1 MKSSIPKGK
10 NAELLHELS
19 ENIGGEVRFDNYSR
33 QMYSTDGSIYKI
45 DPLGVVIPRNSD
57 DVISVHEISSKNKT
71 IITPRGGGTS
81 LSGQTVNSGI
91 VVDFSK
97 YMNKIIEVCPEEKW
111 VRTQPGIT
119 IDNLNRHLSNH
130 GLFFTPDPSTSSRAN
145 VGGAMGNN
153 SCGAHSILYGK
164 TVDQVL
170 EMEIILSNG
179 NKILCSENSLN
190 ELKTKLSFQSFEG
203 MVYKS
208 VVDISTR
215 AAPEVKSRYPKILR
229 RIGGYN
235 LDLIP
240 QSDPVNLS
248 KIIVGSEGTL
258 ASVSEAKL
266 NLETIPKFKAVS
278 IFHFDNIY
286 KSMEASV
293 EILRENPAAV
303 EHIGH
308 MIIQQARQSLGFSKN
323 LTFLQGNPTDIL
335 VVETNAETK
344 VEILSKLN
352 TLENRIKRLNLSYA
366 VTRLLKTSDQ
376 QKVWNMRQAGLGL
389 MMNIPGDAKPI
400 PFVEDTAVSPE
411 KLPEY
416 VKRFDEIV
424 KSNGTEAGYYGH
436 ASVGCLHI
444 RPVVNVKTR
453 EGIDRMYQIAN
464 EVSDLVLEFGGAYSG
479 EHGDGIVR
487 GAWAKKL
494 FGEKLIGHFREI
506 KDTFDPLGIMN
517 PGKIFDTPPMT
528 ENLRY
533 GQKYKTTTFE
543 ETFDWTQENGFAG
556 ALEKCNGVGAC
567 RKVKAGAMC
576 PSYQATL
583 EEEHSTRGRAN
594 ALRASISGSLPF
606 NEFSSERMYKVLDLC
621 LECKSCKSECPSNV
635 DMAKIKY
642 EFLHN
647 YYLSHKVPLRSK
659 MIANVHKINS
669 LSAGIFSV
677 VFNII
682 IRSQP
687 ARLLLDYLVGLDK
700 RRKTPRVVTQTFE
713 SWFKSRTPNT
723 TGSRGDIILFH
734 DTFMNFN
741 HPESGIGATKL
752 LESLGF
758 RVKILNRKC
767 CGRPMISKGLLD
779 DAKTNALTNVELL
792 YKYVE
797 KGVKIVGCESSCI
810 MAIQDEYP
818 DLLKGNQMAKEV
830 SQNTFLIQQI
840 ISSTAGD
847 GLQQIKWTKR
857 KLDIMLHVHCHER
870 ALLGT
875 EAAINTLNYPT
886 GYEAKLIDAGCC
898 GMAGSFGFEKEHY
911 DISMTIGE
919 DRLFPAIR
927 SAAQDVVVAVTG
939 VSCKQQVEDGTNRKA
954 KYFSEVLS
962 EALEE

>member
-1 MKSSIPKGK
+1 MKSSIPTGK
-10 NAELLHELS
+10 STEIFRELS
-19 ENIGGEVRFDNYSR
+19 ENVGGEVRFDNYSR

-111 VRTQPGIT
+111 VRAQPGIT
-119 IDNLNRHLSNH
+119 IDNLNRHLSSY

-145 VGGAMGNN
+145 IGGAMGNN

-179 NKILCSENSLN
+179 SKILCSENSLN
-190 ELKTKLSFQSFEG
+190 ELKTKLSLQSFEG
-203 MVYKS
+203 MIYKS

-235 LDLIP
+235 LDLVR

-344 VEILSKLN
+344 TEILSKLN
-352 TLENRIKRLNLSYA
+352 TLENRIKKLNLSYA

-389 MMNIPGDAKPI
+389 IMNIPGDAKPL

-444 RPVVNVKTR
+444 RPVVNVKTK

-594 ALRASISGSLPF
+594 ALRAAISGSLPF

-659 MIANVHKINS
+659 MIANIHKINS

-687 ARLLLDYLVGLDK
+687 VRLLLDYLVGLDK
-700 RRKTPRVVTQTFE
+700 RRKTPRVVSQTFE

-767 CGRPMISKGLLD
+767 CGRPMISKGLLG

-840 ISSTAGD
+840 ISSTADD

-911 DISMTIGE
+911 DMSMTIGE

-927 SAAQDVVVAVTG
+927 SAGQDVVVAVTG

-962 EALEE
+962 EALED

>member
-10 NAELLHELS
+10 NTELFHELS

-57 DVISVHEISSKNKT
+57 DVISVHEISSKIKT

-119 IDNLNRHLSNH
+119 IDNLNRHLSNY

-179 NKILCSENSLN
+179 NKILCKENSLN
-190 ELKTKLSFQSFEG
+190 ELETKLSRQSLEG
-203 MVYKS
+203 LIYKN
-208 VVDISTR
+208 VIDISSHAT
-215 AAPEVKSRYPKILR
+215 PEVKRRYPKILR

-235 LDLIP
+235 LDLIR
-240 QSDPVNLS
+240 QSKPVNLS

-266 NLETIPKFKAVS
+266 NLEKIPKFKAVS

-344 VEILSKLN
+344 TEILSKLN
-352 TLENRIKRLNLSYA
+352 TLENRIQRLNLSYA

-389 MMNIPGDAKPI
+389 MMNIPGDAKPL

-444 RPVVNVKTR
+444 RPVVNVKTK

-594 ALRASISGSLPF
+594 ALRAAISGSLPF

-669 LSAGIFSV
+669 LSAGIFSGI
-677 VFNII
+677 FNII

-687 ARLLLDYLVGLDK
+687 ARFLLDYLVGLDK
-700 RRKTPRVVTQTFE
+700 RRKTPRVVSQTFE
-713 SWFKSRTPNT
+713 SWFNSRTPNT

-752 LESLGF
+752 LEALGF
-758 RVKILNRKC
+758 RVKIINRKC
-767 CGRPMISKGLLD
+767 CGRPMISKGLLNE
-779 DAKTNALTNVELL
+779 AKTNALANVELL
-792 YKYVE
+792 YKYVK

-840 ISSTAGD
+840 ISSTTGD

-870 ALLGT
+870 ALVGT
-875 EAAINTLNYPT
+875 EAALNTLNYPA
-886 GYEAKLIDAGCC
+886 GYDPKLIDAGCC

-927 SAAQDVVVAVTG
+927 SAAKDVVIAVTG
-939 VSCKQQVEDGTNRKA
+939 ISCKQQVEDGTNRKA

-962 EALEE
+962 DALED

>member
-1 MKSSIPKGK
+1 MKSSIPTGK
-10 NAELLHELS
+10 STEIFRELS
-19 ENIGGEVRFDNYSR
+19 ENVGGEVRFDNYSR

-111 VRTQPGIT
+111 VRAQPGIT
-119 IDNLNRHLSNH
+119 IDNLNRHLSSY

-145 VGGAMGNN
+145 IGGAMGNN

-179 NKILCSENSLN
+179 SKILCSENSLN
-190 ELKTKLSFQSFEG
+190 ELKTKLSLQSFEG
-203 MVYKS
+203 MIYKS

-235 LDLIP
+235 LDLIH
-240 QSDPVNLS
+240 QSEPVNLS

-344 VEILSKLN
+344 TEILSKLN
-352 TLENRIKRLNLSYA
+352 TLENRIKKLNLSYA

-389 MMNIPGDAKPI
+389 IMNIPGDAKPL

-444 RPVVNVKTR
+444 RPVVNVKTK

-594 ALRASISGSLPF
+594 ALRAAISGSLPF

-659 MIANVHKINS
+659 MIANIHKINS

-687 ARLLLDYLVGLDK
+687 VRLLLDYLVGLDK
-700 RRKTPRVVTQTFE
+700 RRKTPRVVSQTFE

-752 LESLGF
+752 LES
-758 RVKILNRKC
+758 
-767 CGRPMISKGLLD
+767 
-779 DAKTNALTNVELL
+779 
-792 YKYVE
+792 
-797 KGVKIVGCESSCI
+797 
-810 MAIQDEYP
+810 
-818 DLLKGNQMAKEV
+818 
-830 SQNTFLIQQI
+830 
-840 ISSTAGD
+840 
-847 GLQQIKWTKR
+847 
-857 KLDIMLHVHCHER
+857 
-870 ALLGT
+870 
-875 EAAINTLNYPT
+875 
-886 GYEAKLIDAGCC
+886 
-898 GMAGSFGFEKEHY
+898 
-911 DISMTIGE
+911 
-919 DRLFPAIR
+919 
-927 SAAQDVVVAVTG
+927 
-939 VSCKQQVEDGTNRKA
+939 
-954 KYFSEVLS
+954 
-962 EALEE
+962 

>member
-1 MKSSIPKGK
+1 MKSAMPTGK
-10 NAELLHELS
+10 STEIFHELS
-19 ENIGGEVRFDNYSR
+19 ENVGGEVRFDSYSR

-57 DVISVHEISSKNKT
+57 DVISVHEISSKTKT

-97 YMNKIIEVCPEEKW
+97 HMNKIIEVCPEEKW

-119 IDNLNRHLSNH
+119 IDNLNRHLSKY

-145 VGGAMGNN
+145 VGGAIGNN

-179 NKILCSENSLN
+179 NKILCAENSLN
-190 ELKTKLSFQSFEG
+190 ELKTKLSLQSFEG
-203 MVYKS
+203 LVYKR
-208 VVDISTR
+208 VVDISTQ

-235 LDLIP
+235 LDLIH
-240 QSDPVNLS
+240 QSEPVNLS

-266 NLETIPKFKAVS
+266 KLETIPKVKAVS

-344 VEILSKLN
+344 TEILSKLN
-352 TLENRIKRLNLSYA
+352 TLENRIQKLNLSYA

-389 MMNIPGDAKPI
+389 IMNIPGDAKPL

-444 RPVVNVKTR
+444 RPVVNVKTK

-464 EVSDLVLEFGGAYSG
+464 EISDLVLEFGGAYSG

-567 RKVKAGAMC
+567 RKVKEGAMC

-594 ALRASISGSLPF
+594 ALRAAISGSLPL

-659 MIANVHKINS
+659 MIANIHKINS

-677 VFNII
+677 VVNII
-682 IRSQP
+682 VRSQP

-700 RRKTPRVVTQTFE
+700 RRKTPRVVSQTFE
-713 SWFKSRTPNT
+713 SWFNSRTPNT

-792 YKYVE
+792 YKYVK
-797 KGVKIVGCESSCI
+797 KGVKIIGCESSCI
-810 MAIQDEYP
+810 MAIRDEYP

-875 EAAINTLNYPT
+875 EAALNTLNYPA

-939 VSCKQQVEDGTNRKA
+939 VSCKQQVEDGTSRKA

-962 EALEE
+962 DALED

>member
-10 NAELLHELS
+10 NTELFHELS

-57 DVISVHEISSKNKT
+57 DVISVHEISSKIKT

-97 YMNKIIEVCPEEKW
+97 YMNQIIEVCPEEKW
-111 VRTQPGIT
+111 VRVQPGIT
-119 IDNLNRHLSNH
+119 IDNLNRHLSNY

-145 VGGAMGNN
+145 VGGAIGNN

-170 EMEIILSNG
+170 EMEVILSNG
-179 NKILCSENSLN
+179 AKIRCSENSLD
-190 ELKTKLSFQSFEG
+190 ELKTKFSQQTFEG
-203 MVYKS
+203 LVYKS

-215 AAPEVKSRYPKILR
+215 AAAEVKSRYPKILR

-235 LDLIP
+235 LDLIS

-266 NLETIPKFKAVS
+266 NLEPIPKIKALS

-303 EHIGH
+303 EHVGH

-323 LTFLQGNPTDIL
+323 LNFLQGNPTDIL
-335 VVETNAETK
+335 VVETNAENNI
-344 VEILSKLN
+344 EILSKLN
-352 TLENRIKRLNLSYA
+352 TLENRIQKLNLSYA

-376 QKVWNMRQAGLGL
+376 KKVWNMRQAGLGL
-389 MMNIPGDAKPI
+389 MMNIPGDAKPL

-436 ASVGCLHI
+436 ASVGCMHI
-444 RPVVNVKTR
+444 RPMVNVKTK

-464 EVSDLVLEFGGAYSG
+464 EISDLVLEFGGAYSG

-533 GQKYKTTTFE
+533 GSKYKTTTFE
-543 ETFDWTQENGFAG
+543 EKFDWTKENGFAG
-556 ALEKCNGVGAC
+556 ALEKCNGVGEC
-567 RKVKAGAMC
+567 RKVNTGAMC

-594 ALRASISGSLPF
+594 ALRSAISGALPF
-606 NEFSSERMYKVLDLC
+606 SEFSSERMYKVLDLC

-659 MIANVHKINS
+659 IIANVHKINS
-669 LSAGIFSV
+669 LSAGMFSV
-677 VFNII
+677 VFNIV

-687 ARLLLDYLVGLDK
+687 TRLLLDYLVGLDK
-700 RRKTPRVVTQTFE
+700 RRKTPKVVSQTFE
-713 SWFKSRTPNT
+713 SWFNSRTPNT

-758 RVKILNRKC
+758 RVKIVNRKC

-779 DAKTNALTNVELL
+779 DAKTNALSNVELL
-792 YKYVE
+792 YKYVK
-797 KGVKIVGCESSCI
+797 KGVQIVGCESSCI
-810 MAIQDEYP
+810 MAIRDEYP
-818 DLLKGNQMAKEV
+818 DLLKGNQMAKKV

-840 ISSTAGD
+840 ILNTAGD

-875 EAAINTLNYPT
+875 EAALNTLNYPS

-927 SAAQDVVVAVTG
+927 SAAQNVVIAVTG
-939 VSCKQQVEDGTNRKA
+939 ISCKQQVEDGTSRKA

-962 EALEE
+962 EALEN